1 MREGNA
7 LPNQFHSIA
16 LVAATERLR
25 EKSVS
30 SSVHALS
37 LLSARVSLLSFSGS
51 RIPLHSTTG
60 LGKTAAATHAHPHSF
75 SPRRTAFEGDI

>member
-25 EKSVS
+25 EKFVS

-37 LLSARVSLLSFSGS
+37 FQCFQLESLFSLFQAVGSLSTP
-51 RIPLHSTTG
+51 PL
-60 LGKTAAATHAHPHSF
+60 A
-75 SPRRTAFEGDI
+75 